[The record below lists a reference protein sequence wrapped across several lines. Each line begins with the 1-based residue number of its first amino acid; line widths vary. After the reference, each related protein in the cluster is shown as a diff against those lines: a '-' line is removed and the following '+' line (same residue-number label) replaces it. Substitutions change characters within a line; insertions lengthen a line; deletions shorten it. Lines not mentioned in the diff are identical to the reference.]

1 VIVNLAQL
9 ASPDWRPHRPHAAP
23 AARPSEEQRTEK
35 TYLDPDREPHSGDR
49 CAGPATPRVN
59 HSRDAVLPST
69 DATLART
76 RLDRSAVAIGIA
88 VGRLCGRLDRGW
100 NAASPSAR

>member
-1 VIVNLAQL
+1 MIVNLAQL

-88 VGRLCGRLDRGW
+88 VG
-100 NAASPSAR
+100 